1 MRRFV
6 WVLSWLVFAAGT
18 QLLAVEKRPNF
29 LFILV
34 DDLGYMDIG
43 ANNPRCFYE
52 TPHIDRLARTGMRF
66 TNAYAACPVCSPTR
80 YSIMTGKYP
89 TRGPCTDWFGG
100 RRAERFLPAEYLD
113 RMPLEEVTLAEALR
127 GVGYR
132 TAFLGKWHL
141 GPTEEYWPQAQG
153 FEINIGGWWRGS
165 PPSYFSPYRNAKLPD
180 GPKGEHLP
188 ARLAR
193 ETCKL
198 LEKFRD
204 EPFLIYLSFY
214 SVHTPLQG
222 RKDLV
227 QHYRKKARRLAIP
240 REKIFATE
248 EQNFLTDRPR
258 RVRVVQNHPVYAA
271 MVHAMD
277 EAVGQVLR
285 KLEEL
290 GLDDNTVVFFF
301 SDNGGLSTSEG
312 HPTSNVPLRGGKGWL
327 YEGGVREP
335 CLIRWPG
342 VTPGGSVCHQAVC
355 SIDFYPTILEIA
367 GVKPDPKHHVDGVSL
382 VPLLRGSGDF
392 PTRPL
397 FWHYPHYANQGGF
410 PGGAVRLG
418 RWKLLERFE
427 DGRVHLYDLLDD
439 PSETN
444 DLARAYPQR
453 VAQLRGLLHQWYR
466 EVGARFLRPKP
477 GGPRPWRPELSAP
490 LSATAP

>member
-1 MRRFV
+1 MRF
-6 WVLSWLVFAAGT
+6 LVGMLCGMVFLTG
-18 QLLAVEKRPNF
+18 QLPGAEKRPNF

-43 ANNPRCFYE
+43 ANNPHCFYE

-100 RRAERFLPAEYLD
+100 RREERFRPAEYLD

-127 GVGYR
+127 RAGYR

-165 PPSYFSPYRNAKLPD
+165 PRSYFSPYRNPKLPD

-188 ARLAR
+188 SRLAA

-198 LEKFRD
+198 LERFRN

-222 RKDLV
+222 RADLIK
-227 QHYRKKARRLAIP
+227 HYRQKAQALNIP
-240 REKIFATE
+240 REKVFATE
-248 EQNFLTDRPR
+248 EQNFLTEQPR

-277 EAVGQVLR
+277 EAVGRVLN

-290 GLDDNTVVFFF
+290 GLAENTVVFFF
-301 SDNGGLSTSEG
+301 SDNGGLSTAEG
-312 HPTSNVPLRGGKGWL
+312 HPTSNLPLRGGKGWL
-327 YEGGVREP
+327 YEGGIREP

-342 VTPGGSVCHQAVC
+342 VTSPGSVCHQAVC

-367 GVKPDPKHHVDGVSL
+367 GVTQPAEHQVDGVSL
-382 VPLLRGSGDF
+382 VPLLSGSGDF

-444 DLARAYPQR
+444 DLAAVHPQHVSRLRA
-453 VAQLRGLLHQWYR
+453 VLHRWYR
-466 EVGARFLRPKP
+466 EVGARFLRAKP
-477 GGPRPWRPELSAP
+477 GGPQPWRPED
-490 LSATAP
+490 